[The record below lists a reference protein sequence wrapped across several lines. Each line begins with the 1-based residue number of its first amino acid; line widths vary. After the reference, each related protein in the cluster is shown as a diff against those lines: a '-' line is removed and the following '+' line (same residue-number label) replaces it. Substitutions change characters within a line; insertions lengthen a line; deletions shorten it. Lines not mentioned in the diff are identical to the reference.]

1 MIEAIASTQCYLVV
15 DSLEGL
21 PILVFLGRDPA
32 IQGGPMGEP
41 AHIELL
47 PHAHRFGRPGRPS
60 TGRPVLGQARGSRN
74 RFREFAS
81 SEDLWEAGFLPVPRY
96 RVCDEWNDYHIP
108 WTATP
113 SPDAARGDFDS
124 SHGSR

>member
-1 MIEAIASTQCYLVV
+1 MIQTTETSECYLVI
-15 DSLEGL
+15 DTAETL

-32 IQGGPMGEP
+32 DSGGPRGLPVHLETLPP
-41 AHIELL
+41 AL
-47 PHAHRFGRPGRPS
+47 RFGRPGRPA

-96 RVCDEWNDYHIP
+96 RVCDAWDDYHIP
-108 WTATP
+108 WCPGATQTTARV
-113 SPDAARGDFDS
+113 AEDS
-124 SHGSR
+124 SL